1 MTDLPS
7 EIFKKYG
14 TLAVAL
20 AFLAA
25 SLIWLFAHWA
35 ASPGAEVSV
44 LWGLV
49 KYTKPAGDIH
59 LISSPN
65 EGTKLPTAKTNTS
78 VAPSISSHNDS
89 AKLPAA
95 KANTSVVPSA
105 DSSDLTPMTIELKD
119 RITSKDYEKV
129 MVKLRETHKLR
140 ELTALESGKVISEIP
155 SGTFFFLYF
164 AYITSSSYQSA
175 KANMLS
181 RDGERFRSDR
191 SYIEVHSI
199 SRDSIYIIG
208 FLTESDAAQI
218 SVLSGKMPHTV
229 VVTPIPWGS
238 MTTLVSLPLDRI
250 ISSGSRIIQASKDV
264 SVPILDIKVK

>member
-1 MTDLPS
+1 MMTDLPS

-14 TLAVAL
+14 ILSVAL
-20 AFLAA
+20 AILAA
-25 SLIWLFAHWA
+25 SLIWFLAHWA
-35 ASPGAEVSV
+35 ASPGTEVSV

-49 KYTKPAGDIH
+49 KYTKPADIH
-59 LISSPN
+59 LISS
-65 EGTKLPTAKTNTS
+65 
-78 VAPSISSHNDS
+78 HNDGT
-89 AKLPAA
+89 KLPAA
-95 KANTSVVPSA
+95 KANTSVSPLTSLPNDGTKLPAAKANTSFVPST

-140 ELTALESGKVISEIP
+140 ELTALESGKVMSEIP
-155 SGTFFFLYF
+155 SGTFFFMSFL
-164 AYITSSSYQSA
+164 YITSSSYQSA
-175 KANMLS
+175 KATMLS
-181 RDGERFRSDR
+181 KDAERFRNDR
-191 SYIEVHSI
+191 SYIEVHNI
-199 SRDSIYIIG
+199 SRDGIYIIG

-218 SVLSGKMPHTV
+218 SVLSGTVPHTV

-250 ISSGSRIIQASKDV
+250 ISSGYRIIQASKDV